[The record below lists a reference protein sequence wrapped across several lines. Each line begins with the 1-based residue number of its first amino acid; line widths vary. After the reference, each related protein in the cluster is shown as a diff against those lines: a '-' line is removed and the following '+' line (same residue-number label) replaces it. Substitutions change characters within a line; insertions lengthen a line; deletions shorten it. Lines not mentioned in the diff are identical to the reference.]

1 MCNVW
6 ISFSGNMV
14 HNKGLTMEKTNRRF
28 EIIAGGKVVAIANS
42 VEQLKI
48 EMDRYNADGYYI
60 VRNGQRTVRVMKV

>member
-1 MCNVW
+1 
-6 ISFSGNMV
+6 
-14 HNKGLTMEKTNRRF
+14 MEKTNRRF